1 MLLIKLLDGLRV
13 DICIKIRT
21 VENGGFGSLFDPKIL
36 RGLEVVAED

>member
-21 VENGGFGSLFDPKIL
+21 VEYGGFGSLFDPKIL